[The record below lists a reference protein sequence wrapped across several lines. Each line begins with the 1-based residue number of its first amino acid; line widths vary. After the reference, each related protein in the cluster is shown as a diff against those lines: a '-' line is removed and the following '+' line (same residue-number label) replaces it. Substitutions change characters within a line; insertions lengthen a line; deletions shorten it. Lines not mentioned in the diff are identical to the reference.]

1 MSITTTENQCPAWCA
16 GKPGHRWED
25 EDNDGNP
32 YRYHSGETAHLHVD
46 GIETGLGRHY
56 DGKILLAI
64 ESEEALVLSD
74 TGLTVSTPGPRVTL
88 NDGCDSPHWLT
99 VDEALS
105 LSDMLVRA
113 ALQLRK
119 V

>member
-1 MSITTTENQCPAWCA
+1 MTYLAAETDKPKELTTSIPTTENQCPAWCA

-32 YRYHSGETAHLHVD
+32 YRYHLGETAHLHVD

-64 ESEEALVLSD
+64 LDVVRRASYARPVDPAKHLVNAAVVGRA
-74 TGLTVSTPGPRVTL
+74 GLEPATQGL
-88 NDGCDSPHWLT
+88 
-99 VDEALS
+99 
-105 LSDMLVRA
+105 
-113 ALQLRK
+113 
-119 V
+119 